1 MCPRCGNALREMN
14 GQFEESEEIDVVARE
29 FRIVRHKRQK
39 YSCSCGECVETALGP
54 DKLIAGGRYSL
65 SFGVEVAQS
74 KFEDHQPLA
83 RQVKQMR
90 RSGLEVTSQ
99 TLWDQTHA
107 LAVHLRPSYGALRN
121 AVLGSSVIGMDETH
135 WRLLEK
141 GKTKKWWVWSLCS
154 PQAVYHHIAASRGAD
169 EIAQLLGD
177 YAGVMM
183 CDGYA
188 AYPSFARN
196 RDGPGKLVL
205 ANCWSHARRAFVEAE
220 PDYPK
225 AGEILSL
232 IAELYAVEAECGDGF
247 AARHALRQQ
256 KSKPLTRAIR
266 DWLLA
271 QRVLPESSLGKAI
284 KYTSKL
290 WTGLTR
296 FLDDPRIPLDNNATE
311 RIIRP
316 IAVGRKN
323 HYGSKSKRGT
333 EVAALFYSLIESAK
347 LAGVEPGSYLQEA
360 AKRAIANPG
369 TATLPHDLIES

>member
-1 MCPRCGNALREMN
+1 MN

-39 YSCSCGECVETALGP
+39 YRCSCGECVETALGP

-74 KFEDHQPLA
+74 KYEDHQPLA

-107 LAVHLRPSYGALRN
+107 LAVHLRPSYGALRD
-121 AVLGSSVIGMDETH
+121 AVLESSVIGMDETH

-154 PQAVYHHIAASRGAD
+154 PQAVHHHIAASRGAD

-177 YAGVMM
+177 YAGVVM

-205 ANCWSHARRAFVEAE
+205 ANCWSHARRAFVKAE

-225 AGEILSL
+225 AVTCPLESDPSFIFGYGFGLQRGEGRWAGS
-232 IAELYAVEAECGDGF
+232 VTHQNRSSGSF
-247 AARHALRQQ
+247 APRRSSSRRARAPW
-256 KSKPLTRAIR
+256 KSCA
-266 DWLLA
+266 
-271 QRVLPESSLGKAI
+271 SLGSLSRRTIAGERN
-284 KYTSKL
+284 TAASDS
-290 WTGLTR
+290 TR
-296 FLDDPRIPLDNNATE
+296 R
-311 RIIRP
+311 
-316 IAVGRKN
+316 
-323 HYGSKSKRGT
+323 
-333 EVAALFYSLIESAK
+333 SA
-347 LAGVEPGSYLQEA
+347 
-360 AKRAIANPG
+360 
-369 TATLPHDLIES
+369 